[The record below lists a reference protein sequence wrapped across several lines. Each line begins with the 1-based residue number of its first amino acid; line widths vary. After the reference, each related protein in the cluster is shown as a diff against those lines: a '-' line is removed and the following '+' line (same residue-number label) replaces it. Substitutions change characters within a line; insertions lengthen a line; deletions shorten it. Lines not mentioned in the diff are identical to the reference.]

1 MKKVIVSLL
10 IASLSVMT
18 VSPSNASE
26 IFADCKAVNKVYK
39 YGVGLEGAQ
48 NMVKGKPRA
57 SKHDVNKAVYDAN
70 KKKDRDKDGI
80 ACEK

>member
-10 IASLSVMT
+10 IAGLSVMT
-18 VSPSNASE
+18 ISPSNAQT
-26 IFADCKAVNKVYK
+26 FKTCKELNKTYK

-48 NMVKGKPRA
+48 NMVKGKPKA
-57 SKHDVNKAVYDAN
+57 SKHLVDVAIYEAN
-70 KKKDRDKDGI
+70 KKSDGDKDGI